1 MSKIN
6 TVWEQIGVAYTRTSA
21 AYLGRRQK
29 RRKEWITADTW
40 QAIESRRALK
50 KKGMETGSGRLKERY
65 RQQYPEADGAVKRM
79 TRADKRAYMEDLTS

>member
-40 QAIESRRALK
+40 QAIENK
-50 KKGMETGSGRLKERY
+50 
-65 RQQYPEADGAVKRM
+65 
-79 TRADKRAYMEDLTS
+79 